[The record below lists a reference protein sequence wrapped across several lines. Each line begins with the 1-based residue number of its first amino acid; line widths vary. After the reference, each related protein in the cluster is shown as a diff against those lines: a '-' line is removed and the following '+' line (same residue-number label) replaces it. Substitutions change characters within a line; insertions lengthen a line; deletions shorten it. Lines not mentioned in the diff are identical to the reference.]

1 MTFNGWPAEAFDFYA
16 KLEPNNTRDWWLAN
30 KPTYDECVKAPFLAF
45 SELVEKQFG
54 PMHLFRPN
62 RDTRFAKDK
71 SPYKTAAAAVTE
83 SQGGASYYVQISA
96 GGLYVGSG
104 YYHLRPDQLERYRN
118 AVADN
123 RKGPKFAD
131 AVTALRKAKYSV
143 DARESLK
150 RVPRGFDADHPRAE
164 LLKLKGIHVG
174 REFGTPRWVHTK
186 TAATKITETWKAADP
201 VNTWLNK
208 HVGPSEIAPPEPD

>member
-1 MTFNGWPAEAFDFYA
+1 MSLTSADTDRIVERRHDEFMEWEL
-16 KLEPNNTRDWWLAN
+16 KWRWLLDS
-30 KPTYDECVKAPFLAF
+30 YE
-45 SELVEKQFG
+45 
-54 PMHLFRPN
+54 
-62 RDTRFAKDK
+62 
-71 SPYKTAAAAVTE
+71 
-83 SQGGASYYVQISA
+83 GG
-96 GGLYVGSG
+96 
-104 YYHLRPDQLERYRN
+104 ERYRN

-143 DARESLK
+143 DSRESLK